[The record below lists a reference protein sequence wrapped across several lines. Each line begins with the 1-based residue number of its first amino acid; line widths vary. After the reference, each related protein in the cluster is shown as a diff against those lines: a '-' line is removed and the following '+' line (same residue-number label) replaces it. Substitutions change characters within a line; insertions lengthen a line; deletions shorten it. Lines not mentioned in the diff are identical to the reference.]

1 MSRRVTVALIL
12 GLVFLVWLAS
22 DTLFIVSETNQ
33 ALIVEIEGP
42 VTVTSAPGLHV
53 KRPFVDQL
61 ILFDRRLM
69 PLALPTEQVI
79 LGDQKRLQ
87 VETFARYRIVDPL
100 RYYQSLRTVDQGSLQ
115 LMQIVSSSTRRE
127 LGQVKLAT
135 LLSADREQV
144 IGNIRRE
151 VAAKSQPLGVEIVD
165 VRISRADLPPET
177 SQSVYD
183 RMKSER
189 QREAKEL
196 RAQGFEWGQEITSRA
211 DRDRTIILAEAT
223 RQSKITRGEGDG
235 LASTIFAKSFAQDP
249 AFYEFYRSL
258 MTYRQALA
266 ESGPMLVLG
275 PDSQFLRYLGAGP
288 KPGVAAGVVP
298 DSGPDSKPGAMLPTS
313 K

>member
-1 MSRRVTVALIL
+1 
-12 GLVFLVWLAS
+12 
-22 DTLFIVSETNQ
+22 
-33 ALIVEIEGP
+33 
-42 VTVTSAPGLHV
+42 
-53 KRPFVDQL
+53 
-61 ILFDRRLM
+61 M
-69 PLALPTEQVI
+69 PLPLPVEQVI

-87 VETFARYRIVDPL
+87 VETYARYRIVDPL
-100 RYYQSLRTVDQGSLQ
+100 HYYQSLRTVDQGALQ

-135 LLSADREQV
+135 LLSSDREQV

-151 VAAKSQPLGVEIVD
+151 VAAKSAPLGVEIVD

-196 RAQGFEWGQEITSRA
+196 RAQGFEWAQQIQSRA
-211 DRDRTIILAEAT
+211 DRDRTILLAEAT

-235 LASTIFAKSFAQDP
+235 LASTIFATAFAQDP

-258 MTYRQALA
+258 TTYRLSLA
-266 ESGPMLVLG
+266 DSGPMLVLG

-288 KPGVAAGVVP
+288 KPDKAHAAREASAAPAGDP
-298 DSGPDSKPGAMLPTS
+298 STASAAIPTQLALPAA